1 MDKRIIFLII
11 LMLLGIFGWYFLFG
25 ETKETEYMDLR
36 LGVLTDSNI
45 QMINV
50 SPERRMINLVAIS
63 GDREV
68 WIPGGLS
75 WYKSDRI
82 KKILIQERQENRA
95 KQILFY
101 NFGFVAEDVIFRS
114 EWNGE
119 IGNGELIKYWGLKGW
134 LNYRLNSGNWML
146 KKEMV
151 DVGDD
156 GEKLDEIMPRDMAE
170 TLLVNQDTRLIVGN
184 VSEQNGLG
192 SFVTKSLER
201 SGLTVMD
208 ILSVEGDLNKECEIR
223 SGVISDKNR
232 IMEKW
237 LSDIFSECVRANDA
251 QLNDDEIEIYFGRHW
266 AEMINYQS
274 YVRTF

>member
-1 MDKRIIFLII
+1 
-11 LMLLGIFGWYFLFG
+11 MLLGIFGWYFLFG

-101 NFGFVAEDVIFRS
+101 NFGFVAEDVIFRP

-146 KKEMV
+146 KKEIV